1 MLGIK
6 ILSQFAEKMRHKGY
20 GMEVAENPHDGATVA
35 VAAEGG
41 LTAQRQS
48 WEAHNQQSPV
58 NKREEHDR

>member
-1 MLGIK
+1 
-6 ILSQFAEKMRHKGY
+6 
-20 GMEVAENPHDGATVA
+20 MEVAENPHDGATVA